1 VTASREK
8 VSIAALAALLG
19 LIALCSIASASP
31 AAAASDCENADA
43 RARTVSEAEQEAA
56 VRCLINQERVAAGL
70 RTLRLQKNL
79 VASARAHSAY
89 EAKHNCI
96 SHDCPGEGDFA
107 TRIERHGYPA
117 CKCKWKAGEVI
128 GWRRIEASTAREI
141 VTAWM
146 ASPAHNAN
154 LMTPSRREIGVGVVF
169 GSPRPK
175 DDDDEVEASIFT
187 VNVGS
192 RKPVE

>member
-1 VTASREK
+1 MTGSREK
-8 VSIAALAALLG
+8 VSIAVFAALSALLAALA
-19 LIALCSIASASP
+19 ITAAPP
-31 AAAASDCENADA
+31 AAAAPDCENADA
-43 RARTVSEAEQEAA
+43 RARTVSEAEQEDA
-56 VRCLINQERVAAGL
+56 VRCLINAERTARGLHTLKLQE
-70 RTLRLQKNL
+70 NL
-79 VASARAHSAY
+79 VESARSHSVW

-107 TRIERHGYPA
+107 TRIVRHGYPA

-141 VTAWM
+141 VEAWM
-146 ASPAHNAN
+146 HSSAHKAN

-169 GSPRPK
+169 GSPRAK

-192 RKPVE
+192 RKPV